1 MKNKTL
7 IISFIVAL
15 IASIALN
22 ISKILY
28 MDDAIILNLI
38 VTFAFIVSWITFIYL
53 GFKNKAK
60 GFFKYSMYHWILSIV
75 NFGIIPL
82 GYSVPALFNI
92 LMLPGTILSL
102 IFSTPLY
109 GFSLLLPKPFS
120 PVTYSWVMLIL
131 SIICAGISLYGAIT
145 FKNETESTENDEFEE
160 DDDEDF

>member
-7 IISFIVAL
+7 IISFIIAL
-15 IASIALN
+15 ITSIALN
-22 ISKILY
+22 FSKIMY

-38 VTFAFIVSWITFIYL
+38 VTIAFILSWITFICL
-53 GFKNKAK
+53 GFKNKSK
-60 GFFKYSMYHWILSIV
+60 GFFKYSTYHWIFSII
-75 NFGIIPL
+75 NFGVIL
-82 GYSVPALFNI
+82 LAYSVVSLFNI
-92 LMLPGTILSL
+92 LMVPGTILSL

-120 PVTYSWVMLIL
+120 PVTYSWIMLIV

-145 FKNETESTENDEFEE
+145 FKNETVVTEDDEFED